1 LNSAPLAVPT
11 RASVRWGRLGGIG
24 AAATVTAG
32 YLVAAYAMYGHL
44 RLLDRAHLPTCACGD
59 IVNQV
64 WFLAFALRMLWHGQL
79 SLWTNLLNYPVGI
92 NAADNASFP
101 LLGFGVSPITAWL
114 GPVASFAFLV
124 RLSFFL
130 SAFSCFLVLRRLGR
144 SRIGAAFGGIL
155 YGFSPYMAHQGAS
168 HMFLVFAPLPPILFF
183 LVYQLVV
190 AKSTRNNFSTGLLLG
205 VLISAQYLID
215 SEIAV
220 SFALITGLILAWFG
234 VRSLYRQ
241 RAVRDAPRVAAT
253 VLGGAALVAIPLLA
267 YPAWNA
273 LAGRQ
278 HVAGPTQSVSSPGID
293 VLSTLFPVD
302 RFVLAGLW
310 RPWRVP
316 PVALLGDSG
325 FIGIPLLVVLT
336 YIAVRYRRQALVRG
350 ATVLGIVSWTLAL
363 GPRLAWSDHT
373 TDIPLPFALFTHVP
387 VAQDLVPS
395 RLTLYTYL
403 AVAVLLSVGL
413 DEAFARAVRGRI
425 WAAGLA
431 VGAVLGSVALMAPDS
446 TYPVTGLRGAQV
458 FSELAVA
465 RHIPRGG
472 VVLAYPYPVFP
483 DDQAMLWQA
492 LGDMRFSLVGG
503 YVVRPLPDGD
513 GTKVP
518 PLLFPG
524 AVPSFLLEAWS
535 QPGAARA
542 QLASFDDAKSM
553 LREFVARYD
562 ISTVVVQT
570 VGHRPNQ
577 VVAMVSTVYGRPVR
591 RGDID
596 FWFNVRHETP
606 LEHRERLA
614 LAG

>member
-1 LNSAPLAVPT
+1 VAV
-11 RASVRWGRLGGIG
+11 
-24 AAATVTAG
+24 AAA
-32 YLVAAYAMYGHL
+32 YLVAAYAMYGRL
-44 RLLDRAHLPTCACGD
+44 RPLDRAHLPTCTCGD

-64 WFLAFALRMLWHGQL
+64 WFLALALRMVGHGQL

-114 GPVASFAFLV
+114 GPVAAFALLV

-130 SAFSCFLVLRRLGR
+130 SALSCFLVLKRLVR
-144 SRIGAAFGGIL
+144 SRIAAALGGIL

-168 HMFLVFAPLPPILFF
+168 HMFLIFAPLPPVLFF
-183 LVYQLVV
+183 LVYRLFVTRLVHD
-190 AKSTRNNFSTGLLLG
+190 NFRTGLLLG
-205 VLISAQYLID
+205 ALISAQYLIS

-220 SFALITGLILAWFG
+220 SFVLMTGLTLAWFG
-234 VRSLYRQ
+234 VRALYRY
-241 RAVRDAPRVAAT
+241 RSLVDGARVAAT
-253 VLGGAALVAIPLLA
+253 VLGGAVLVAVPLLA
-267 YPAWNA
+267 YPAWDA

-278 HVAGPTQSVSSPGID
+278 HVAGPTQSVSSPGIE
-293 VLSTLFPVD
+293 VLSAVFPVD

-316 PVALLGDSG
+316 PVALLGDTG
-325 FIGIPLLVVLT
+325 YIGVPLLIVLI
-336 YIAVRYRRQALVRG
+336 YISVRYRRRALVRG
-350 ATVLGIVSWTLAL
+350 ATVLGVISWALAL
-363 GPRLAWSDHT
+363 GPRLALSDHT
-373 TDIPLPFALFTHVP
+373 TNIPLPFALLTHVP
-387 VAQDLVPS
+387 VVQDLVPS

-413 DEAFARAVRGRI
+413 DELLARALPARL
-425 WAAGLA
+425 WATGLA
-431 VGAVLGSVALMAPDS
+431 VGTVLGSVALMAPDT
-446 TYPVTGLRGAQV
+446 TYPVTGLAGAQV

-465 RHIPRGG
+465 RQIPRGG

-492 LGDMRFSLVGG
+492 LSNMRFSLVGG
-503 YVVRPLPDGD
+503 YVVRPLPDGS

-518 PLLFPG
+518 PLLFPS

-535 QPGAARA
+535 GPVPSA
-542 QLASFDDAKSM
+542 QLASFEDAKSQ
-553 LREFVARYD
+553 LREFAARYD
-562 ISTVVVQT
+562 ISTVVAQAA
-570 VGHRPNQ
+570 GRRPSQ
-577 VVAMVSTVYGRPVR
+577 VVAMVSSVYGRPVH

-596 FWFNVRHETP
+596 FWFNIRRGTR